1 MDEILSDCYDP
12 YHIETTA
19 GMAAFRGNQKS
30 AIALLERAIQIAP
43 RGAMLH
49 FQLGVVLES
58 TGNMIQGLKRYQRSI
73 QLKPDFSDGW
83 FSIYQIHKKTANAIL
98 AQRTLEQGFQNC
110 PDSPALLI
118 VMADYMHRE
127 GRFSDAVNLLQKSI
141 NLRPHEAQAYLNIA
155 RLCLQSNQV
164 ALGVAAMEDALKV
177 EPAHPMALTTLVI
190 NAIDTKS
197 QTQADSLL
205 NRIYHQPRID
215 AQTIAKITGRYQ
227 TQFGKAP

>member
-1 MDEILSDCYDP
+1 M
-12 YHIETTA
+12 
-19 GMAAFRGNQKS
+19 N
-30 AIALLERAIQIAP
+30 
-43 RGAMLH
+43 
-49 FQLGVVLES
+49 
-58 TGNMIQGLKRYQRSI
+58 
-73 QLKPDFSDGW
+73 
-83 FSIYQIHKKTANAIL
+83 ANRK
-98 AQRTLEQGFQNC
+98 RTLTI
-110 PDSPALLI
+110 SAAALFTI
-118 VMADYMHRE
+118 GCVIA
-127 GRFSDAVNLLQKSI
+127 FNLF
-141 NLRPHEAQAYLNIA
+141 NLRPNEAQAYLNLA
-155 RLCLQSNQV
+155 RLYLQSNQV

>member
-12 YHIETTA
+12 YHIATTA

-58 TGNMIQGLKRYQRSI
+58 TGNMIQALKRYQRSI

-83 FSIYQIHKKTANAIL
+83 FSIHQIHKKTGNTIL
-98 AQRTLEQGFQNC
+98 AQRNLEQGFQNC

>member
-1 MDEILSDCYDP
+1 
-12 YHIETTA
+12 
-19 GMAAFRGNQKS
+19 
-30 AIALLERAIQIAP
+30 
-43 RGAMLH
+43 
-49 FQLGVVLES
+49 
-58 TGNMIQGLKRYQRSI
+58 MIQALKRYQRSI

-83 FSIYQIHKKTANAIL
+83 FSIHQIHKKTGNTIL
-98 AQRTLEQGFQNC
+98 AQRNLEQGFQNC